1 MKSITHLSK
10 KMNIQEYI
18 ASGILESYVL
28 GLANKNELAEIEQLA
43 LKSPEIKAE
52 IRAIENALESYAFA
66 NAQAP
71 PAYLKG
77 QIWDKIAAESEVKMT
92 KVIDFNSGEE
102 IDSNALQ
109 TTKITGFFGSYLR
122 IAASVAL
129 LGSILANVYLANR
142 WKDSKENLS
151 LAINENIQLQKT
163 AKSVDGAIMPSEVN
177 MLMSPEMKMSKLVGQ
192 KGSEN
197 ATVMLAWD
205 TKTNKVYLV
214 RGNLP
219 APPDGMQYQLWAI
232 VDDKPMDAGVFD
244 IKNNTQELKSVPLPK
259 AFAVTLEKKGG
270 SPVPTSDIKVM
281 GI

>member
-1 MKSITHLSK
+1 
-10 KMNIQEYI
+10 MNTQEYI

-28 GLANKNELAEIEQLA
+28 GLATKNEVAEIEQIA
-43 LKSPEIKAE
+43 LKSPEIKVE
-52 IRAIENALESYAFA
+52 IRAIEDALESYAFA

-77 QIWDKIAAESEVKMT
+77 QIWDKIAAESEVRTT
-92 KVIDFNSGEE
+92 KVIDFDSGKE
-102 IDSNALQ
+102 IDSNAPQ
-109 TTKITGFFGSYLR
+109 TPKITGFFGSYLR

-151 LAINENIQLQKT
+151 LAINENIELQKT

-197 ATVMLAWD
+197 STVVLAWD
-205 TKTNKVYLV
+205 TKTNTVYVV
-214 RGNLP
+214 RSNLP
-219 APPDGMQYQLWAI
+219 EAPVGMQYQLWAI
-232 VDDKPMDAGVFD
+232 VGDKPMDAGVFD

>member
-1 MKSITHLSK
+1 
-10 KMNIQEYI
+10 MNIQEYI
-18 ASGILESYVL
+18 ASGVLESYVL
-28 GLANKNELAEIEQLA
+28 GLANENEIAEIEALA

-52 IRAIENALESYAFA
+52 IRAIEDALESYAFA

-71 PAYLKG
+71 PAHLKG
-77 QIWDKIAAESEVKMT
+77 QIWDKIAAESEAKTT
-92 KVIDFNSGEE
+92 KVIDFNSGKEVDLE
-102 IDSNALQ
+102 TQEAP
-109 TTKITGFFGSYLR
+109 KVTGFFGNYVR

-129 LGSILANVYLANR
+129 LGSILANIYLGNR
-142 WKDSKENLS
+142 WKESKENLS
-151 LAINENIQLQKT
+151 LAINENIELQKA

-197 ATVMLAWD
+197 STVVLAWD
-205 TKTNKVYLV
+205 TKTNTVYVV
-214 RGNLP
+214 RSNLP
-219 APPDGMQYQLWAI
+219 EAPVGMQYQLWAI
-232 VDDKPMDAGVFD
+232 VNDKPMDAGVFD
-244 IKNNTQELKSVPLPK
+244 IKNNTQELKTVPLPK